1 MPRLI
6 GENITLREF
15 RKEDLPYINSFTTDY
30 DICRNL
36 SDTFLR
42 NHPLES
48 TEKYL
53 NSILENSSNDNLNY
67 VIAEKNT
74 LNYIGSIDIM
84 NINWVARIGT
94 LGIVIPHKNSHNK
107 GIGTEAINLLLKYS
121 FERANLN
128 KIQLDVS
135 EFNLGGIRCYEKCG
149 FVREGIIR
157 ENVYIDGK
165 YFSTIKMGILKREFT
180 VET

>member
-6 GENITLREF
+6 GEKIILREF
-15 RKEDLPYINSFTTDY
+15 RKDDLPFINSFTTDY
-30 DICRNL
+30 EICRNL

-67 VIAEKNT
+67 VIAEKDT

-94 LGIVIPHKNSHNK
+94 LGIVIPQKSSHNK

-128 KIQLDVS
+128 KIELDVN
-135 EFNLGGIRCYEKCG
+135 EFNLGGIKCYEKCG
-149 FVREGIIR
+149 FIREGVIR
-157 ENVYIDGK
+157 ESQYREGK
-165 YFSTIKMGILKREFT
+165 YYSTIKMGILKREFT

>member
-15 RKEDLPYINSFTTDY
+15 KKEDLPFINKFTTDY
-30 DICRNL
+30 EICRNL

-42 NHPLES
+42 NHSLEN

-53 NSILENSSNDNLNY
+53 NTILENSSNDNLNY
-67 VIAEKNT
+67 VIAEKET

-84 NINWVARIGT
+84 NINWVSRMGT
-94 LGIVIPHKNSHNK
+94 LGIVITQKDSRNK
-107 GIGTEAINLLLKYS
+107 GIGTEAITLLLKYS

-135 EFNLGGIRCYEKCG
+135 EFNLSGIRCYEKCG
-149 FVREGIIR
+149 FVQEGVIR

-165 YFSTIKMGILKREFT
+165 YFSTIKMGILKREFKG
-180 VET
+180 

>member
-6 GENITLREF
+6 GENIILREF
-15 RKEDLPYINSFTTDY
+15 KKEDLPFINNFTTDY

-42 NHPLES
+42 NHSLES

-67 VIAEKNT
+67 IIAEKDT
-74 LNYIGSIDIM
+74 LKYIGSIDIM
-84 NINWVARIGT
+84 NINWISRIGT
-94 LGIVIPHKNSHNK
+94 LGIVISQKDSHNK

-128 KIQLDVS
+128 KIELDVN

-149 FVREGIIR
+149 FIQEGVIR
-157 ENVYIDGK
+157 ESSYRDGK
-165 YFSTIKMGILKREFT
+165 YFNTIKMGILKREFKG
-180 VET
+180 

>member
-6 GENITLREF
+6 GKNIILREF
-15 RKEDLPYINSFTTDY
+15 RKEDLPFINSFTTDY
-30 DICRNL
+30 EICRNL

-53 NSILENSSNDNLNY
+53 NSILENPSNDNLNY
-67 VIAEKNT
+67 VIAEKDT

-84 NINWVARIGT
+84 NINWVSRIGT
-94 LGIVIPHKNSHNK
+94 LGIVIADKDFHNK
-107 GIGTEAINLLLKYS
+107 GIGTEAINLILGYA

-128 KIQLDVS
+128 KIELDVN
-135 EFNLGGIRCYEKCG
+135 EFNTGGIRCYEKCG
-149 FVREGIIR
+149 FIQEGVIR
-157 ENVYIDGK
+157 ESLYREGK
-165 YFSTIKMGILKREFT
+165 YFSTIKMGILKHEFKG
-180 VET
+180 